1 MATTPHDAGVT
12 FGFGGST
19 FTITNITVSNSD
31 VSGTTEEID
40 ISHLGLTTGAS
51 VLTQKKPLK
60 GSAGGDT
67 GKEVSIDYI
76 GTSIISGGATGTLS
90 IGGVLSSGGGV
101 ATCMSSS
108 VTATVNDVI
117 KGTATFKVA

>member
-12 FGFGGST
+12 FSFNGS
-19 FTITNITVSNSD
+19 FTITNITISNSD

-60 GSAGGDT
+60 GSTGGDT

-76 GTSIISGGATGTLS
+76 GTSIIVGGTTGTLT
-90 IGGVLSSGGGV
+90 IGGALSGGGGV
-101 ATCMSSS
+101 ATCTSSS
-108 VTATVNDVI
+108 VTAIVNDVI
-117 KGTATFKVA
+117 RGTATFKVA

>member
-1 MATTPHDAGVT
+1 MATTPHDAGTT
-12 FGFGGST
+12 FSFNSAT
-19 FTITNITVSNSD
+19 FTVTSITVNNSD

-40 ISHLGLTTGAS
+40 ISHLGLTTGAT

-60 GSAGGDT
+60 GSTAGDT

-76 GTSIISGGATGTLS
+76 GTTNIVGGTTGAIAISGGISFSGT
-90 IGGVLSSGGGV
+90 

-108 VTATVNDVI
+108 VTATVNEVI
-117 KGTATFKVA
+117 KGTATFRVA